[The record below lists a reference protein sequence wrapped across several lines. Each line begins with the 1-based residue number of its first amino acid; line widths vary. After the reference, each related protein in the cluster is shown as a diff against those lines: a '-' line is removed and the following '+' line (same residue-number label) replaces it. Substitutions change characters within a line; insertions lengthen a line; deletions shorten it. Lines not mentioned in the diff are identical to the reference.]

1 MEYLVSASILSA
13 DVAQLANVAKKLKI
27 SGADML
33 HFDVM
38 DGVFVDNITFGAPVL
53 ESLKKHSDLFMD
65 VHLMIID
72 PLKYIKQFSE
82 SGADLITFH
91 FESES
96 KVEETINE
104 IKKYGKKVGISIKP
118 NTPVQEIFPFLNN
131 IDMILI
137 MTVEPGFG
145 GQGFIYDTLSK
156 IKLLRDH
163 INENKLNIDIQVDG
177 GINSETAS
185 IVKEAGANILVSGSY
200 LFNSNDLKEA
210 VAILKS

>member
-27 SGADML
+27 SGVDML

-96 KVEETINE
+96 KIKETIDE
-104 IKKYGKKVGISIKP
+104 IRKYKKKVGISIKP
-118 NTPVQEIFPFLNN
+118 NTPIEEIYPFLND
-131 IDMILI
+131 IDMVLI

-145 GQGFIYDTLSK
+145 GQGFIYETLGK
-156 IKLLRDH
+156 IQNLRDY
-163 INENKLNIDIQVDG
+163 IKKNNLNVDIQVDG

-185 IVKEAGANILVSGSY
+185 IVKRAEPIY
-200 LFNSNDLKEA
+200 LFQVVIYL
-210 VAILKS
+210 IQMI